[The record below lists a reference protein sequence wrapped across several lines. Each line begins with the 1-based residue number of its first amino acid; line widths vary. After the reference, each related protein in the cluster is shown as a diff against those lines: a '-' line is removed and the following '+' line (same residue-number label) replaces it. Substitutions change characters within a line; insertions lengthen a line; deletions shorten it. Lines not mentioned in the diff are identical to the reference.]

1 MELPHIEYLHLAFDT
16 LRSQG
21 WRSNLTIIG
30 IVLGITAIITLV
42 SLGEG
47 LNQSVSKQFETLG
60 SNTIIVLP
68 GKTFVEIPF
77 SKLQD
82 NDVDTIES
90 LRGVDFAAEMF
101 IRTSPIEFKGEKKTV
116 MILGIEPDKM
126 AKLGAAG
133 FFELDAGRLITSQ
146 DKSGV
151 LIGPKLANEKFKREM
166 HVSSAFFAG
175 DERFKV
181 SGVNKKSKNSFIGS
195 IFDSSVIMNASSVE
209 SIAGQKLSPSRI
221 FVRASPGVSAEEI
234 KQRIFDALKK
244 KHRKEDFQVL
254 TPKQIGE
261 TAGNVLGIIQI
272 VLIGIA
278 VISLVV
284 GAVGIM
290 NTMFMAVTERTHEI
304 GIMKAIGASNPRI
317 LAIFLTEALLIGLIG
332 GVIGTVLGI
341 GLASLASFV
350 ATAAGFELNAVISL
364 QTVAFAVLFSMGV
377 GLISGVWPAKTA
389 AELDPVEAIRQG
401 E

>member
-1 MELPHIEYLHLAFDT
+1 
-16 LRSQG
+16 
-21 WRSNLTIIG
+21 
-30 IVLGITAIITLV
+30 
-42 SLGEG
+42 
-47 LNQSVSKQFETLG
+47 
-60 SNTIIVLP
+60 
-68 GKTFVEIPF
+68 
-77 SKLQD
+77 
-82 NDVDTIES
+82 
-90 LRGVDFAAEMF
+90 
-101 IRTSPIEFKGEKKTV
+101 

-133 FFELDAGRLITSQ
+133 FFELDTGRLITSQ

-221 FVRASPGVSAEEI
+221 FVRALPGVSAEDA
-234 KQRIFDALKK
+234 KKRIFDALKK

-317 LAIFLTEALLIGLIG
+317 LSIFLTEALLIGLIG
-332 GVIGTVLGI
+332 GIIGTVLGI